1 MSIKRKHFKKGGLVR
16 VSLTLEQV
24 DENTPATA
32 IAWEPELRKGW
43 LAIVVQDKGR
53 ECFVKWITDRPS
65 DQIVWSVLR
74 GTHHRKGDE
83 LGGASIPKRYIQR
96 LR

>member
-16 VSLTLEQV
+16 VSFTFGQSGEIV
-24 DENTPATA
+24 PP
-32 IAWEPELRKGW
+32 IAWEDELRKGW
-43 LAIVVQDKGR
+43 LAIVVQDKGK

-65 DQIVWSVLR
+65 DTIVCAVLK
-74 GTHHRKGDE
+74 GTFHRKGDE
-83 LGGASIPKRYIQR
+83 LGGANIPKRYMQR

>member
-16 VSLTLEQV
+16 VSLTFERV

-32 IAWEPELRKGW
+32 IAWEDELRKGW
-43 LAIVVQDKGR
+43 LAIVVQDKGK

-65 DQIVWSVLR
+65 DTIVCAVLK
-74 GTHHRKGDE
+74 GTFHRKGDE
-83 LGGASIPKRYIQR
+83 LRGPNIPKRYMQR
-96 LR
+96 LK

>member
-16 VSLTLEQV
+16 VSFTFGQ
-24 DENTPATA
+24 DENVVPP
-32 IAWEPELRKGW
+32 IAWEDELRKGW
-43 LAIVVQDKGR
+43 LAVVVQDKGK

-65 DQIVWSVLR
+65 DQIVWSVFR

-83 LGGASIPKRYIQR
+83 LGGACIPKRYMQR

>member
-1 MSIKRKHFKKGGLVR
+1 MSIKRKHFKKGSLVR
-16 VSLTLEQV
+16 VSFPFGQSGEIV
-24 DENTPATA
+24 PP
-32 IAWEPELRKGW
+32 IAWEDELRKGW
-43 LAIVVQDKGR
+43 LAIVVQDKGK

-65 DQIVWSVLR
+65 DIIVWSVFK

-83 LGGASIPKRYIQR
+83 LGGARIPKRYMQR

>member
-16 VSLTLEQV
+16 VSFTFGQ
-24 DENTPATA
+24 DENVVPP
-32 IAWEPELRKGW
+32 IAWEDELRKGW
-43 LAIVVQDKGR
+43 LAVVAQDKGK

-65 DQIVWSVLR
+65 DMIVWSVFK

-83 LGGASIPKRYIQR
+83 LGGACIPKRYMQR

>member
-1 MSIKRKHFKKGGLVR
+1 MSIKQKHFKKGGLVR
-16 VSLTLEQV
+16 VSFTFEQV

-32 IAWEPELRKGW
+32 IAWEPELRNGW
-43 LAIVVQDKGR
+43 LAIVVQDKGK

-65 DQIVWSVLR
+65 DQIVWSVLK

-83 LGGASIPKRYIQR
+83 LGGACIPKRYMQR

>member
-1 MSIKRKHFKKGGLVR
+1 MSIKQKHFKKGGLVR
-16 VSLTLEQV
+16 VSFAFDKV

-32 IAWEPELRKGW
+32 IAWEPELTKGW
-43 LAIVVQDKGR
+43 LAIVVQDKGK

-65 DQIVWSVLR
+65 DQIVWSVFR
-74 GTHHRKGDE
+74 GIHHRKGDE
-83 LGGASIPKRYIQR
+83 LGGACIPKRYMQR

>member
-1 MSIKRKHFKKGGLVR
+1 MSIKQKHFKKGGLVR
-16 VSLTLEQV
+16 VSLALEQV
-24 DENTPATA
+24 DETTPATA
-32 IAWEPELRKGW
+32 IAWEDELRKGW
-43 LAIVVQDKGR
+43 LAIVVQDKGK

-65 DQIVWSVLR
+65 DIIVWSVFK

-83 LGGASIPKRYIQR
+83 LGGANIPKRYMQR